1 MRKGTIQYEVH
12 KHLREAARFAA
23 DGARIIQGRADR
35 VDALDSIRLAEQR
48 LLWAKHLIDQTFMPR
63 NEPKWPK
70 P

>member
-1 MRKGTIQYEVH
+1 MKKDTMQEEIH
-12 KHLREAARFAA
+12 DHLRDAAAFAT
-23 DGARIIQGRADR
+23 DGAKCIRVRADR